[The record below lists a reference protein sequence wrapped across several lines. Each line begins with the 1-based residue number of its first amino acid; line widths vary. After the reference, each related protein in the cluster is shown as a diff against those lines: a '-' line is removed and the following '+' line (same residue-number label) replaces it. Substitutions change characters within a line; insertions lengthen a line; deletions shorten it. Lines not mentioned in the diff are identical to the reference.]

1 MLDHISLFR
10 ISLYW
15 VGGLGRSPWPP
26 PPLSTPVPTYICVF
40 IVVIHVQ
47 VMANCVCICFPDR
60 KGMKAVMRFLVE
72 HGYNPPINQGR
83 GEELNKRAHS
93 RPQYRSFADQK
104 QHQAVSLIRAVS
116 VSQDTNPD
124 QTLEILKLNPGYS
137 LGKSFYVQVKSVQNL
152 IIHVFGFKISD
163 FFTNPRQ
170 HTVPVLYVVDPHC
183 II

>member
-1 MLDHISLFR
+1 M
-10 ISLYW
+10 
-15 VGGLGRSPWPP
+15 
-26 PPLSTPVPTYICVF
+26 
-40 IVVIHVQ
+40 
-47 VMANCVCICFPDR
+47 
-60 KGMKAVMRFLVE
+60 
-72 HGYNPPINQGR
+72 
-83 GEELNKRAHS
+83 
-93 RPQYRSFADQK
+93 
-104 QHQAVSLIRAVS
+104 SLIRAVS

-124 QTLEILKLNPGYS
+124 QTLEILKLNPGSS